1 MQRPLVLAP
10 QSARARRRAVV
21 AQRGRAP
28 AVQPAEWVHEGA
40 QGVRTRAGAR
50 AGRRG
55 GRRTQAPPRA
65 AAVARQKKQRAKQ
78 QATAAAPRR
87 LLAQGRI
94 VRPPSTM
101 APALPLCIPVR
112 DWLLSIDIE
121 EAKRK
126 YGPVAA
132 GACCGAAWAVF
143 ADMVSTREGGD
154 FGAGQVLPGV
164 GATVSALLLNMVHR
178 DEISE
183 SSGSWDQQRAQRVKV
198 FLLLCYILSA
208 ASALAAV
215 FVMASV
221 LPPDRRSTD
230 GVAVILQTVLMLGS
244 GLIFF
249 KTRASEEDDGSGYG
263 VALVGL

>member
-1 MQRPLVLAP
+1 
-10 QSARARRRAVV
+10 
-21 AQRGRAP
+21 
-28 AVQPAEWVHEGA
+28 
-40 QGVRTRAGAR
+40 
-50 AGRRG
+50 
-55 GRRTQAPPRA
+55 
-65 AAVARQKKQRAKQ
+65 
-78 QATAAAPRR
+78 
-87 LLAQGRI
+87 

-126 YGPVAA
+126 YGPVVA

-198 FLLLCYILSA
+198 FLLLCYLLSA